1 MASTTYKWPA
11 MTFIAYF
18 FILKWRLLSVS
29 IQDARWPKKNPTF
42 PLSLKIL
49 QTILSLC
56 KTFEEHMKIFQI
68 FHAWKRIRE
77 WGKMKRGLSS
87 LTEAAKRLIINF
99 HPLLPSSF
107 LPLHWFRTHPT
118 VTSTTIV
125 EVKAADFNS
134 NPERLIT
141 SSSLAAKREELAN
154 WASFSQGA

>member
-29 IQDARWPKKNPTF
+29 IQDARWPKKTNVSPIFKNPQF
-42 PLSLKIL
+42 SVFAKPLKNIWRFSKY
-49 QTILSLC
+49 SMR
-56 KTFEEHMKIFQI
+56 E
-68 FHAWKRIRE
+68 RE
-77 WGKMKRGLSS
+77 WNARWKGDYHPWRLLCYSGKETNYKLSS
-87 LTEAAKRLIINF
+87 PAFCHHHFFLSIGLELIQLS
-99 HPLLPSSF
+99 HQPE
-107 LPLHWFRTHPT
+107 W
-118 VTSTTIV
+118 
-125 EVKAADFNS
+125 KQQFNS